1 MGFCTFVIMACW
13 KRTSRTNPVL
23 CLAHVF
29 ILRPFWVFL
38 NVTALTVT
46 FSTPASLK
54 SLPRLPMLKYTEMR
68 FVFVGIDLNY
78 YKVIKIDFNLIIYKP
93 NAMARTTSN
102 VFNPQVWGSW
112 TNWDAV
118 ISGTDLRV
126 QDCDSCRQLDV
137 NAICV
142 RAIAWS
148 QNFYSLKLYVVTS
161 VDYYMEHLT
170 I

>member
-1 MGFCTFVIMACW
+1 MACW

-78 YKVIKIDFNLIIYKP
+78 YKVIKIDVNLIIYQP
-93 NAMARTTSN
+93 DAMARATSN
-102 VFNPQVWGSW
+102 VFNPQV
-112 TNWDAV
+112 
-118 ISGTDLRV
+118 
-126 QDCDSCRQLDV
+126 
-137 NAICV
+137 
-142 RAIAWS
+142 
-148 QNFYSLKLYVVTS
+148 
-161 VDYYMEHLT
+161 
-170 I
+170 